1 MQFSIQFLS
10 VYESTQVVSS
20 EVILPWLISPWM
32 ISPSGVNMYR
42 RISCAYLACTIA
54 AGTAYGAAPGKAAD
68 SQRGEAVMPAMI
80 EQFTADSRSLERSY
94 SVNISAAHIQRFE
107 KFYADTQPTLAA
119 IKFDSLSHED
129 QIDYL
134 LLKNRIS
141 SDLHQLAIRKKQ
153 IDEMQPLL
161 PFAKTIEEITE
172 TKRLMQRPDAEK
184 DAAALSEMV
193 KQIKATEDR
202 FDPKPHDDGAPAPS
216 PRTEIDPVV
225 ANRAAIAT
233 DDLIHDLHDWFQQY
247 DGYDPTFT
255 WWIDQPYKD
264 ADQALHKYQDFLKE
278 KLIGIKPDD
287 KTTII
292 GDPVGRDA
300 LMNDLADNMIPYTP
314 EELIAI
320 AQTEYDWCKREM
332 LKASREMGFGD
343 NWHAAVEK
351 VKQMHVAPGQQPELI
366 RKFVVEGSDFAK
378 DHQLVTVP
386 PLADET
392 WRMIMMTPERQLV
405 NPFFTGGNEISVS
418 YPTDTMTFDQR
429 EMSMR
434 GNNIPFARATAFH
447 EMIPGHFLQF
457 YMSARYRPYRRA
469 FQTPFWVE
477 GNALWWEMLFWDRGF
492 DRTPEERVG
501 ALVWRMHRSARIIFT
516 MNFHLGRWTPQQC
529 VRYLIDSVGFELD
542 NASAEVRRSFDGSV
556 GPLYQS
562 AYLLGALQFRAM
574 HHELVDSKKM
584 TDREFHD
591 AILHE
596 NSMPI
601 ELLRADLEDQKLTS
615 GFKTSWKFYGEHPT
629 HP

>member
-1 MQFSIQFLS
+1 M
-10 VYESTQVVSS
+10 TSS
-20 EVILPWLISPWM
+20 MIALPDEANHQHFFEVNVRMRKRIVCAL
-32 ISPSGVNMYR
+32 GVWV
-42 RISCAYLACTIA
+42 IA
-54 AGTAYGAAPGKAAD
+54 AACAQSGAAKGNDKQPQAE
-68 SQRGEAVMPAMI
+68 QMPAII
-80 EQFTADSRSLERSY
+80 EQFTADSRSLDRTY
-94 SVNISAAHIQRFE
+94 SVEISPARIARFE
-107 KFYADTQPTLAA
+107 KFYNDTLAA
-119 IKFDSLSHED
+119 LAAMDFDALSHED
-129 QIDYL
+129 QVDYL
-134 LLKNRIS
+134 LLKNRVTSEI
-141 SDLHQLAIRKKQ
+141 HQLAISKKQ

-161 PFAKTIEEITE
+161 PFAKTVEDLMTA
-172 TKRLMQRPDAEK
+172 KRLMQRPDAEK
-184 DAAALSEMV
+184 DAAALSDMV
-193 KQIKATEDR
+193 KEIQATRDR
-202 FDPKPHDDGAPAPS
+202 LDPKQPEGSSAEKSQRPK
-216 PRTEIDPVV
+216 IDPVV
-225 ANRAAIAT
+225 ANRAVNAT
-233 DDLIHDLHDWFQQY
+233 NELAEDLHEWFSEY
-247 DGYDPTFT
+247 NGYDPVFT
-255 WWIDQPYKD
+255 WWVDLPYKN
-264 ADQALHKYQDFLKE
+264 ADKALHEYRDFLKE

-292 GDPVGRDA
+292 GDPVGREA
-300 LMNDLADNMIPYTP
+300 LMDDLADNMIPYTP

-320 AQTEYDWCKREM
+320 AQTEYDWCMREM
-332 LKASREMGFGD
+332 LKASHEMGYGD
-343 NWHAAVEK
+343 DWHAAVEK
-351 VKQMHVAPGQQPELI
+351 VKQMHVPPGEQPDLI
-366 RKFVVEGSDFAK
+366 RKLVVEGSDFVK
-378 DHQLVTVP
+378 QHDLVTVP

-469 FQTPFWVE
+469 FSTPFWHE
-477 GNALWWEMLFWDRGF
+477 GNSLWWEMLFWEKGF

-516 MNFHLGRWTPQQC
+516 MNFHLGKWTPAQC
-529 VRYLIDSVGFELD
+529 VQFLIDAVGFEPD

-562 AYLLGALQFRAM
+562 AYLLGALQFRAL

-601 ELLRADLEDQKLTS
+601 EMLRADLENQKLTRDFTS
-615 GFKTSWKFYGEHPT
+615 SWKFYGERPAHP
-629 HP
+629 

>member
-1 MQFSIQFLS
+1 
-10 VYESTQVVSS
+10 
-20 EVILPWLISPWM
+20 
-32 ISPSGVNMYR
+32 
-42 RISCAYLACTIA
+42 
-54 AGTAYGAAPGKAAD
+54 
-68 SQRGEAVMPAMI
+68 MPAMI
-80 EQFTADSRSLERSY
+80 EQFTADWRSLGRTYAVGISPERT
-94 SVNISAAHIQRFE
+94 ARLE
-107 KFYADTQPTLAA
+107 KFYGDTLAQLDA
-119 IKFDSLSHED
+119 LNFDTLSHED

-134 LLKNRIS
+134 ALKNLVTSRQ
-141 SDLHQLAIRKKQ
+141 HQLAIRKKQ
-153 IDEMQPLL
+153 IDEMMPLL
-161 PFAKTIEEITE
+161 PFAKTVEGFME

-184 DAAALSEMV
+184 DAAALFEMV
-193 KQIKATEDR
+193 KQIKATEEKL
-202 FDPKPHDDGAPAPS
+202 DPKTHDGANAG
-216 PRTEIDPVV
+216 TAAKLKIDPVV
-225 ANRAAIAT
+225 ANRAVNAT
-233 DDLIHDLHDWFQQY
+233 EELSADLKEWFGQY
-247 DGYDPTFT
+247 NGYDPTFT
-255 WWIDQPYKD
+255 WWVDEPYKN
-264 ADQALHKYQDFLKE
+264 ADKALNDYKNFLKE
-278 KLIGIKPDD
+278 KIIGIKPDD

-300 LMNDLADNMIPYTP
+300 LMADLADNMIPYTP

-320 AQTEYDWCKREM
+320 AQTEYDWCMREM

-351 VKQMHVAPGQQPELI
+351 VKQMHVPPGEQPELI
-366 RKFVVEGSDFAK
+366 RKLVVEGSDFVK
-378 DHQLVTVP
+378 QNQLVTVP

-392 WRMIMMTPERQLV
+392 WLMIMMTPERQLV
-405 NPFFTGGNEISVS
+405 NPFFTGGDEISVS
-418 YPTDTMTFDQR
+418 YPTDTMTYDQR

-469 FQTPFWVE
+469 FETPFWHE
-477 GNALWWEMLFWDRGF
+477 GNSLWWEMLFWDKGF

-529 VRYLIDSVGFELD
+529 VQSLIDNVGFEPD

-601 ELLRADLEDQKLTS
+601 ELLRADLENQKLTRD
-615 GFKTSWKFYGEHPT
+615 FKTSWKFYGEHPT